1 MRVTFGIVNC
11 NRLHYLRACL
21 ESLEISTMSYSDK
34 EIIVIDNA
42 SIEPG
47 TDEYLKSLEKRGIL
61 VVRNKERDPSNEFA
75 KGLNTI
81 VKMST
86 GEVIC
91 PLSGDLQFAIK
102 DGWLSE
108 FVEVFKRRNDVGS
121 IMLDIQR
128 NKTNKSQMRTDL
140 LNTKVGFFY
149 KNLSRP
155 PIATSGNSLFL
166 KTTLVT
172 LGPWSE
178 DNKNHEG
185 TDDSETK
192 MLKNVQ
198 AYCKNTGT
206 SWYQYQPVISPAI
219 MITNDPRGTNAR
231 IRGEKRYGKYIP
243 GVGSPPLY
251 YEMYSLDEINK
262 KHNGLKRT
270 IPIGFEDLAVGIGWS
285 LYLDEKGDLKKNPI
299 RVEECTDEDWEFI
312 DPQKEKERR
321 LST

>member
-11 NRLHYLRACL
+11 NRLHYLKACL
-21 ESLEISTMSYSDK
+21 ESLEISTKSYVDK

-47 TDEYLKSLEKRGIL
+47 TDDYLKSLEKRGIR
-61 VVRNKERDPSNEFA
+61 VVKNKIRDPSNEFA

-102 DGWLSE
+102 DNWLFE
-108 FVEVFKRRNDVGS
+108 FVELFKRRSDIGS

-128 NKTNKSQMRTDL
+128 NKTNKTQMRTDL
-140 LNTKVGFFY
+140 LETKVGFFM

-166 KTTLVT
+166 KSTLT
-172 LGPWSE
+172 NLGPWSE

-192 MLKNVQ
+192 MLKNVY
-198 AYCKNTGT
+198 AYCKNTGVR
-206 SWYQYQPVISPAI
+206 WFQYQPVISPTI

-251 YEMYSLDEINK
+251 YEMYSLDEINE
-262 KHNGLKRT
+262 KHNALKRT

-285 LYLDEKGDLKKNPI
+285 LYLDENGDLKKNPI
-299 RVEECTDEDWEFI
+299 RVEECTDEDWAFI
-312 DPQKEKERR
+312 DPQREKERR
-321 LST
+321 STT